1 MREWPC
7 SSRPERLRP
16 MAVLRDDRIDVR
28 AVDDIIKARQLVRD
42 SAIAQGLSLV
52 DQTKLVTAASEIAR
66 NTLVHGGGGYMRLE
80 TLNDG
85 TRRGIRVTFSDQGPG
100 IADIALAMKDGYS
113 TAGGLGLGLGGTK
126 RLVNEFDLE
135 SEPGKGTKVTI
146 LRWR

>member
-1 MREWPC
+1 
-7 SSRPERLRP
+7 
-16 MAVLRDDRIDVR
+16 MAVLRDDRIGVR

-42 SAIAQGLSLV
+42 SAITQGLSLV

-66 NTLVHGGGGYMRLE
+66 NTVVHGGGGEMRLE

-85 TRRGIRVTFSDQGPG
+85 TRRGIRITFSDRGPG

-126 RLVNEFDLE
+126 RLVNEFNIE
-135 SEPGKGTKVTI
+135 SAPGNGTTVTI

>member
-1 MREWPC
+1 
-7 SSRPERLRP
+7 
-16 MAVLRDDRIDVR
+16 MAVLRDDRIGVR

-66 NTLVHGGGGYMRLE
+66 NTLVHGGGGEMHLE

-85 TRRGIRVTFSDQGPG
+85 TKRGIRVTFSDQGPG

-126 RLVNEFDLE
+126 RLVNEFDIE
-135 SEPGKGTKVTI
+135 SEPGKGTTVTI

>member
-1 MREWPC
+1 
-7 SSRPERLRP
+7 
-16 MAVLRDDRIDVR
+16 MAVLRDDRIGVR
-28 AVDDIIKARQLVRD
+28 TVDDIIKARQLVRD

-66 NTLVHGGGGYMRLE
+66 NTLIHGKGGDMRLE

-85 TRRGIRVTFSDQGPG
+85 TRRGIRLTFSDQGPG

>member
-1 MREWPC
+1 
-7 SSRPERLRP
+7 
-16 MAVLRDDRIDVR
+16 MAVLRDDRIGLR
-28 AVDDIIKARQLVRD
+28 TVDDIIKARQLVRD

-66 NTLVHGGGGYMRLE
+66 NTLVHGGGGEMYLE
-80 TLNDG
+80 SLNDG
-85 TRRGIRVTFSDQGPG
+85 TRRGIRLTFSDQGPG

-126 RLVNEFDLE
+126 RLVNEFDIE
-135 SEPGKGTKVTI
+135 SEPGKGTTVTI

>member
-1 MREWPC
+1 
-7 SSRPERLRP
+7 
-16 MAVLRDDRIDVR
+16 MAVLRDDRIGVR
-28 AVDDIIKARQLVRD
+28 TVDDIIKARQLVRD

-66 NTLVHGGGGYMRLE
+66 NTLVHGGGGGMRLE

-85 TRRGIRVTFSDQGPG
+85 TRRGIRITFSDQGPG

-126 RLVNEFDLE
+126 RLVNEFNIE
-135 SEPGKGTKVTI
+135 SEPGKGTTVTI

>member
-1 MREWPC
+1 
-7 SSRPERLRP
+7 
-16 MAVLRDDRIDVR
+16 MAVLRDDRIALR
-28 AVDDIIKARQLVRD
+28 SVDDIIKARQLVRD
-42 SAIAQGLSLV
+42 GAIGQGLSLV

-66 NTLVHGGGGYMRLE
+66 NTLVHGGGGDMRLE

-85 TRRGIRVTFSDQGPG
+85 AQRGVRVTFSDQGPG
-100 IADIALAMKDGYS
+100 IADIPLAMKDGYS

-126 RLVNEFDLE
+126 RLVNEFSIE

>member
-1 MREWPC
+1 
-7 SSRPERLRP
+7 
-16 MAVLRDDRIDVR
+16 MAVLRDDRIGVR
-28 AVDDIIKARQLVRD
+28 TVDDIIKARQLVRD

-66 NTLVHGGGGYMRLE
+66 NTLVHGGGGQMRLE

-85 TRRGIRVTFSDQGPG
+85 TRRGIRITFSDQGPG

-126 RLVNEFDLE
+126 RLVNEFNLE
-135 SEPGKGTKVTI
+135 SEPGKGTTVTI

>member
-1 MREWPC
+1 
-7 SSRPERLRP
+7 
-16 MAVLRDDRIDVR
+16 MAVLRDDRIGVR

-66 NTLVHGGGGYMRLE
+66 NTLVHGGGGQMRLE

-85 TRRGIRVTFSDQGPG
+85 TRRGIRITFSDQGPG

-126 RLVNEFDLE
+126 RLVNEFNIE
-135 SEPGKGTKVTI
+135 SETGKGTTVTI

>member
-1 MREWPC
+1 
-7 SSRPERLRP
+7 
-16 MAVLRDDRIDVR
+16 MAVLRDDRIGVR
-28 AVDDIIKARQLVRD
+28 TVDDIIKARQLVRD

-66 NTLVHGGGGYMRLE
+66 NTLVHGGGGEMRLE

-126 RLVNEFDLE
+126 RLVNEFDIE
-135 SEPGKGTKVTI
+135 SEPGKGTTVTI

>member
-1 MREWPC
+1 
-7 SSRPERLRP
+7 
-16 MAVLRDDRIDVR
+16 MAVLRDDRIGVR
-28 AVDDIIKARQLVRD
+28 TVDDIIKARQLVRD
-42 SAIAQGLSLV
+42 SAITQGLSLV

-66 NTLVHGGGGYMRLE
+66 NTLVHGGGGQMRLE

-85 TRRGIRVTFSDQGPG
+85 TRRGIRITFSDQGPG

-126 RLVNEFDLE
+126 RLVNEFNLE
-135 SEPGKGTKVTI
+135 SEPGKGTTVTI

>member
-1 MREWPC
+1 
-7 SSRPERLRP
+7 

-66 NTLVHGGGGYMRLE
+66 NTVIHGGGGYMRLE